1 MKRTAALSR
10 ARPAAAIAALVLCG
24 VSGAGSRALAQSATP
39 APPPPHRN
47 IAGPGDYGLREKIV
61 RQLGADGEL
70 SKEKFSIVLVN
81 GGAGFSGEIKNCV
94 LKKRALTTAAA
105 TRGGIN
111 VTDEMV
117 VPRGDL
123 PHEALAKGVTSPL
136 SHSAAN
142 L

>member
-1 MKRTAALSR
+1 MRRTAASF
-10 ARPAAAIAALVLCG
+10 RPRPSAAIAALVLCG

-39 APPPPHRN
+39 APPPSHRN

-81 GGAGFSGEIKNCV
+81 GGAVYAGEIKNCV
-94 LKKRALTTAAA
+94 LKKRALTIAAA
-105 TRGGIN
+105 TRGVIN

-123 PHEALAKGVTSPL
+123 SDEA
-136 SHSAAN
+136 
-142 L
+142 